1 MAYTATELITRAYY
15 LSSIVGQGLETVS
28 GDQLTAGLKLLNY
41 LLSFK
46 SADQRL
52 IPYYKK
58 HTFNAISSPEP
69 QEKYF
74 IEGLILCETLTFELN
89 TVRFSLNGPL
99 SREQYFGTGR
109 ANNVITLPG
118 SFHLERVKNGSDLY
132 IYPLPNLPYLFE
144 MYGKFNLPEVELN
157 EDLLLKFDAYYLE
170 YLRFA
175 LAEYICLEN
184 NIQFQPDNSQKLKEL
199 EKGVFDISPIDFT
212 NKKMTMFTRSN
223 MTDRYIDANIG
234 RGFRP
239 S

>member
-52 IPYYKK
+52 IPYYDR
-58 HTFNAISSPEP
+58 HNFTSVVD
-69 QEKYF
+69 QEKYE
-74 IEGLILCETLTFELN
+74 IEGLILCETLTFVLN
-89 TVRFSLNGPL
+89 QVRFSMRGPL
-99 SREQYFGTGR
+99 SREQYFGSGR
-109 ANNVITLPG
+109 ANNIITLPNI
-118 SFHLERVKNGSDLY
+118 FHLERIQNGSNLY
-132 IYPLPNLPYLFE
+132 IFPKPNIAYEFE
-144 MYGKFNLPEVELN
+144 MYGKFNLPSVELN

-184 NIQFQPDNSQKLKEL
+184 NIQFQPDNDKKLKEL
-199 EKGVFDISPIDFT
+199 EKKVFDISPIDFT
-212 NKKMTMFTRSN
+212 SRKMTVFTKSTG
-223 MTDRYIDANIG
+223 TDRYLDANIA

-239 S
+239 F